1 MTRARFDFVII
12 GGGSAGCVLAN
23 RLSADPATRVLLLEA
38 GRPNHW
44 WDLLVEMPA
53 AMAYAVGSRTHDWRF
68 ESEPEPHLDGR
79 RLVHPRGKVLGGSS
93 SINGVVYQRG
103 HAADYDRWAAEPGMA
118 GWSFEQ
124 CLPYFARLENSRN
137 PSAGPSRGRGG
148 PQDLVPAPV
157 ANPLFDAFLGA
168 AREAGYAVTGDVN
181 EEQEAFG
188 AFDRAVRR
196 GRRVSASKAYLSPV
210 RARPNLFVRCET
222 LVTKIVFEGRRAVG
236 VRLREESG
244 SELDVHAGEV
254 ILCGGAIQTPQVLQL
269 SGVGDTERLAD
280 LGIDPVHHLPA
291 VGQGLQDHLGIHLQN
306 RCTQPV
312 SMMTMRQRHRWPGIG
327 LNWMLMG
334 RGAGASSQIE
344 AGGFVRT
351 DPSLDYPDMMLA
363 FAPIATRTDT
373 ASVVD
378 DHGYQLYLMAAR
390 PESRGSVT
398 LRSGDPTD
406 QPSLLFNY
414 LSTQAE
420 RDWWP
425 RAIRVARNLLDQ
437 PAFAPFDGGE
447 TVPGRGLSTDEDLI
461 GWVRSS
467 GRTGLHPTSSCR
479 MGVGEGSVVDPTTMR
494 VHGIDGLRVVDASVM
509 PSIVNAN
516 TYAPVMM
523 IAEKAS
529 DLILGN
535 TPLGGGVPPRLP
547 DQRPTLHRVQDMARA
562 IDPG

>member
-1 MTRARFDFVII
+1 VSRATFDVVIV

-38 GRPNHW
+38 GRPSHW

-53 AMAYAVGSRTHDWRF
+53 AMAYAVGSRSHDWRF
-68 ESEPEPHLDGR
+68 ESEPEPFLEGR

-103 HAADYDRWAAEPGMA
+103 HAADYDRWAAGPGMD
-118 GWSFEQ
+118 GWSWAH

-137 PSAGPSRGRGG
+137 PAAGPSRGRGG

-157 ANPLFDAFLGA
+157 DNPLFDAFLGA

-196 GRRVSASKAYLSPV
+196 GRRVSAAKAYLNPV
-210 RARPNLFVRCET
+210 RNRPNLFVRCES

-236 VRLREESG
+236 VRLREEG
-244 SELDVHAGEV
+244 GPEIDVRAGEV
-254 ILCGGAIQTPQVLQL
+254 ILAAGALQSPQVLQL
-269 SGVGDTERLAD
+269 SGIGDTEHLAG
-280 LGIDPVHHLPA
+280 LGIDPVHHLPG
-291 VGQGLQDHLGIHLQN
+291 VGVGLQDHLGIHLQN
-306 RCTQPV
+306 RCSQPV
-312 SMMTMRQRHRWPGIG
+312 SMMPMRHRHRWPGIG
-327 LNWMLMG
+327 LQWLLAG
-334 RGAGASSQIE
+334 RGPGASSQIE

-351 DPSLDYPDMMLA
+351 DPSLEHPDLMLA
-363 FAPIATRTDT
+363 FAPIATRTDP

-378 DHGYQLYLMAAR
+378 DHGYQLYLMAGR
-390 PESRGSVT
+390 PESRGTVR

-406 QPSLLFNY
+406 QPSIVFNY

-425 RAIRVARNLLDQ
+425 RAVRVARELLDQ
-437 PAFAPFDGGE
+437 PAFTPFDGGE
-447 TVPGRGLSTDEDLI
+447 TVPGRHLQTDEELL
-461 GWVRSS
+461 GWVRRS

-479 MGVGEGSVVDPTTMR
+479 MGTGEESVVDPSTMR
-494 VHGIDGLRVVDASVM
+494 VHGVEGLRLVDASVM

-523 IAEKAS
+523 IAERAA

-535 TPLGGGVPPRLP
+535 TPLPAAAVTGPGAT
-547 DQRPTLHRVQDMARA
+547 DRV
-562 IDPG
+562 

>member
-1 MTRARFDFVII
+1 MTRSTFDVVIV

-38 GRPNHW
+38 GRPDHW

-79 RLVHPRGKVLGGSS
+79 RLVHPRGRVLGGSS

-103 HAADYDRWAAEPGMA
+103 HAADYDRWAAEPGMEHWDWA
-118 GWSFEQ
+118 H

-137 PSAGPSRGRGG
+137 PAAGPSRGRCG
-148 PQDLVPAPV
+148 PQDLVPAPL

-196 GRRVSASKAYLSPV
+196 GRRVSAAKAYLNPV
-210 RARPNLFVRCET
+210 RRRPNLFVRCESH
-222 LVTKIVFEGRRAVG
+222 VTKVVFEGRRAVG
-236 VRLREESG
+236 VRFREAGGPEI
-244 SELDVHAGEV
+244 DVHAGEV
-254 ILCGGAIQTPQVLQL
+254 ILSAGAIQTPQILQL
-269 SGVGDTERLAD
+269 SGVGEAGHLSG
-280 LGIDPVHHLPA
+280 LGIDPVLDLPA
-291 VGQGLQDHLGIHLQN
+291 VGRGMQDHLGIHLQN

-312 SMMTMRQRHRWPGIG
+312 SMMTMRHRHRWPVIG
-327 LNWMLMG
+327 LQWLVAG
-334 RGAGASSQIE
+334 RGPGASSQIE

-351 DPSLDYPDMMLA
+351 DPSLEHPDLMLA
-363 FAPIATRTDT
+363 FAPIATRTDP

-378 DHGYQLYLMAAR
+378 EHGYQLYLMAAR
-390 PESRGSVT
+390 PESRGTVT
-398 LRSGDPTD
+398 LRTGDPTD
-406 QPSLLFNY
+406 APSIRFNY

-425 RAIRVARNLLDQ
+425 RAIRVARDLLDR
-437 PAFAPFDGGE
+437 PAFAPYDGGE
-447 TVPGRGLSTDEDLI
+447 TVPGRGLSTDEELL
-461 GWVRSS
+461 GWVQAS

-479 MGVGEGSVVDPTTMR
+479 MGTGDDAVVDPSTMG
-494 VHGIDGLRVVDASVM
+494 VHGLDGLRVVDASVM

-523 IAEKAS
+523 IAEKAA
-529 DLILGN
+529 DMILGA
-535 TPLGGGVPPRLP
+535 TPPAPA
-547 DQRPTLHRVQDMARA
+547 PTGSDAR
-562 IDPG
+562 G

>member
-1 MTRARFDFVII
+1 MSRNTFDVVIV
-12 GGGSAGCVLAN
+12 GGGSAGCVLAS

-38 GRPNHW
+38 GRPDHW

-53 AMAYAVGSRTHDWRF
+53 AMAYAVGSRSHDWRF

-79 RLVHPRGKVLGGSS
+79 RLVHPRGRVLGGSS

-103 HAADYDRWAAEPGMA
+103 HAADYDRWAAEPGM
-118 GWSFEQ
+118 EQ
-124 CLPYFARLENSRN
+124 WDWAHCLPYFARLENSRN
-137 PSAGPSRGRGG
+137 PAAGPTRGRCG
-148 PQDLVPAPV
+148 PQDLVPAPL

-168 AREAGYAVTGDVN
+168 ARESGYAVTGDVN

-196 GRRVSASKAYLSPV
+196 GRRVSAAKAYLGPV
-210 RARPNLFVRCET
+210 RGRPNLFVRCESH
-222 LVTKIVFEGRRAVG
+222 VTKVVFEGRRAAG
-236 VRLREESG
+236 VRFREDGGPEV
-244 SELDVHAGEV
+244 DVHAGEV
-254 ILCGGAIQTPQVLQL
+254 ILAAGAIQTPQILQL
-269 SGVGDTERLAD
+269 SGVGEAGHLSD
-280 LGIDPVHHLPA
+280 LGIDPVLDLPA
-291 VGQGLQDHLGIHLQN
+291 VGRGMQDHLGIHLQN

-312 SMMTMRQRHRWPGIG
+312 SMMTMRHRHRWPVIG
-327 LNWMLMG
+327 LQWLLAG
-334 RGAGASSQIE
+334 RGPGASSQIE

-351 DPSLDYPDMMLA
+351 DPSLEHPDLMLA
-363 FAPIATRTDT
+363 FAPIATRTDP

-378 DHGYQLYLMAAR
+378 EHGYQLYLMAAR
-390 PESRGSVT
+390 PESRGTVT

-406 QPSLLFNY
+406 PPSIRFNY

-425 RAIRVARNLLDQ
+425 RAIRVARDLLDQ

-447 TVPGRGLSTDEDLI
+447 TVPGRGLATDEELL
-461 GWVRSS
+461 GWVQAS

-479 MGVGEGSVVDPTTMR
+479 MGTGEDAVVDPSTMR
-494 VHGIDGLRVVDASVM
+494 VHGLDGLRVVDASVM

-523 IAEKAS
+523 IAEKAA
-529 DLILGN
+529 DMILGA
-535 TPLGGGVPPRLP
+535 TPLAPAPGVGG
-547 DQRPTLHRVQDMARA
+547 RV
-562 IDPG
+562 

>member
-1 MTRARFDFVII
+1 MTGATFDFVII

-23 RLSADPATRVLLLEA
+23 RLSADPGTRVLLLEA
-38 GRPNHW
+38 GRPSHW

-68 ESEPEPHLDGR
+68 ESEPEPFLEGR

-103 HAADYDRWAAEPGMA
+103 HAADYQRWAAEPGME
-118 GWSFEQ
+118 GWGWEH

-137 PSAGPSRGRGG
+137 PVAGPSRGRGG

-157 ANPLFDAFLGA
+157 DNPLFDAFLGA

-196 GRRVSASKAYLSPV
+196 GRRVSAAKAYLGPV
-210 RARPNLFVRCET
+210 RSRPNLFVRCET
-222 LVTKIVFEGRRAVG
+222 LVTKIVFQGRRAVG
-236 VRLREESG
+236 VRLREGSG
-244 SELDVHAGEV
+244 PEIDVHAGEV
-254 ILCGGAIQTPQVLQL
+254 ILAAGALQSPQVLQL
-269 SGVGDTERLAD
+269 SGVGDTEHLAG
-280 LGIDPVHHLPA
+280 LGIDPVHQLPG
-291 VGQGLQDHLGIHLQN
+291 VGVGLQDHLGIHLQN
-306 RCTQPV
+306 LCTQPV
-312 SMMTMRQRHRWPGIG
+312 SMMTMRHRHRWPSIG
-327 LNWMLMG
+327 AQWLLAG
-334 RGAGASSQIE
+334 RGPAASSQIE

-351 DPSLDYPDMMLA
+351 DPSVEHPDLMLA
-363 FAPIATRTDT
+363 FAPLATRTDP

-378 DHGYQLYLMAAR
+378 DHGYQLYLMAGR
-390 PESRGSVT
+390 PESRGTVR
-398 LRSGDPTD
+398 LRSGDPTA
-406 QPSLLFNY
+406 QPSILFNY

-425 RAIRVARNLLDQ
+425 RAVRVARNLLDQ

-447 TVPGRGLSTDEDLI
+447 TVPGRRLQTDEELL
-461 GWVRSS
+461 GWVQRS

-479 MGVGEGSVVDPTTMR
+479 MGTGEESVVDPSTMR
-494 VHGIDGLRVVDASVM
+494 VHGLEGLRLVDASVM
-509 PSIVNAN
+509 PTIVNAN

-523 IAEKAS
+523 IAEKAA

-535 TPLGGGVPPRLP
+535 TPLPAVRVRGPGAV
-547 DQRPTLHRVQDMARA
+547 DRVQH
-562 IDPG
+562 